1 MKKTLLIFLLINYI
15 VLMSAT
21 LKAQEDVFVI
31 DNEKKMELIGT
42 SIYYYEDNSAMLSM
56 EQIQEQKIQ
65 NQFIKWEKN
74 VFTIETSNSNF
85 WIKFTIQN
93 QTNQDAW
100 LDLGGTFSL
109 HEMYFYAPNQNK
121 KYQEPQK
128 IGALHLETPKQF
140 PSTNYCILLAEKN
153 ENQPKT
159 FYAQVTP
166 TFPQTL
172 PLQVGT
178 TLALADNTQRQN
190 YVFIAFLALTLTM
203 IMYNSFLLFSTKDKI
218 YLSYIIYLIVAF
230 FAVPFDGGHTLFNWE
245 WLWTYYYA
253 WHNLTYAMAFV
264 FAAHYLELYKRTPIG
279 FKIMCVLVFCSSILL
294 PVLQSFHLVSFII
307 LELIDTI
314 LGLLIFITL
323 LYLGIYLWI
332 KGLKKAFF
340 YILSWS
346 FLLSGAI
353 IYIITTVGILPYT
366 LITKNSLYFGA
377 GIEIILFGI
386 ALANRMNIL
395 KKEKEVAQKQ
405 NIQLVENQKQE
416 LSKKVDEKTAQLQEQ
431 NEELQSSEE
440 ELRQNLE
447 QLQSTQEELQKQK
460 SEVENSYKELQVTQ
474 SQLIQAEKM
483 ASLGHLV
490 ANIAHEI
497 NTPLGAIRSS
507 ADSIE
512 VILSQT
518 LPNFSQF
525 IKKLDSKVISI
536 FDELVALSIQ
546 KIDTLTSRQKRTL
559 KYDLIEEL
567 EELDIEDAEE
577 IATLILD
584 MNLQGEKELFMS
596 LFKNDYSEALIKE
609 IFQTAFQLSTIIRSN
624 QTIKEATNRAAKTVF
639 ALKNF
644 SRQENSEE
652 KSEIHLNETIETT
665 LTLYHNQIK
674 QGVDVIRNFDE
685 VPHFLG
691 YPDELMQVWTNLIH
705 NAIQAMTGKGK
716 LIISTHSQEK
726 SVIISIQ
733 DTGEGIPKE
742 VQSKIFDAFFTTKK
756 VGEGSGLGL
765 DITKKII
772 EKHNG
777 KIWFETEE
785 KVGTTFFV
793 ELSTKN

>member
-1 MKKTLLIFLLINYI
+1 MNLYQKIINNGVSKLETLKEKQLGHVTNLMLLIISLTAALVGTILFFLGITVHIDAVFLLLMFSLIGFILNGLGYFTTTKVACLI
-15 VLMSAT
+15 FFNLLVSYVLFK
-21 LKAQEDVFVI
+21 LDLEGFVI
-31 DNEKKMELIGT
+31 FMPNALLIIPSIIFGAKEK
-42 SIYYYEDNSAMLSM
+42 IY
-56 EQIQEQKIQ
+56 
-65 NQFIKWEKN
+65 
-74 VFTIETSNSNF
+74 
-85 WIKFTIQN
+85 
-93 QTNQDAW
+93 
-100 LDLGGTFSL
+100 
-109 HEMYFYAPNQNK
+109 
-121 KYQEPQK
+121 KY
-128 IGALHLETPKQF
+128 IT
-140 PSTNYCILLAEKN
+140 
-153 ENQPKT
+153 
-159 FYAQVTP
+159 
-166 TFPQTL
+166 
-172 PLQVGT
+172 
-178 TLALADNTQRQN
+178 
-190 YVFIAFLALTLTM
+190 IAFPV
-203 IMYNSFLLFSTKDKI
+203 ICYIFLFYTD
-218 YLSYIIYLIVAF
+218 F
-230 FAVPFDGGHTLFNWE
+230 T
-245 WLWTYYYA
+245 
-253 WHNLTYAMAFV
+253 
-264 FAAHYLELYKRTPIG
+264 
-279 FKIMCVLVFCSSILL
+279 
-294 PVLQSFHLVSFII
+294 VSFIEKEQI
-307 LELIDTI
+307 SKQTIALIRINDILATTFVIIALIRGFVLTIEKKELELEETI
-314 LGLLIFITL
+314 NNLEE
-323 LYLGIYLWI
+323 
-332 KGLKKAFF
+332 
-340 YILSWS
+340 
-346 FLLSGAI
+346 
-353 IYIITTVGILPYT
+353 
-366 LITKNSLYFGA
+366 KNSL
-377 GIEIILFGI
+377 I
-386 ALANRMNIL
+386 
-395 KKEKEVAQKQ
+395 
-405 NIQLVENQKQE
+405 ENQQE
-416 LSKKVDEKTAQLQEQ
+416 ELQNQ

-512 VILSQT
+512 TILLET

-525 IKKLDSKVISI
+525 IKKLDNQTIII

-777 KIWFETEE
+777 KIWFETKEGI
-785 KVGTTFFV
+785 GTTFFV
-793 ELSTKN
+793 EIPMNN